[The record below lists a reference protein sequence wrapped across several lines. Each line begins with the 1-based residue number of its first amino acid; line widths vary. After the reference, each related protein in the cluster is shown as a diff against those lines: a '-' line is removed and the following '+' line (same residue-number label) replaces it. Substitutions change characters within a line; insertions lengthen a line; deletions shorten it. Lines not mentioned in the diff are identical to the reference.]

1 MKGLFAAAMLATLF
15 PLTAAAT
22 TLHLSGDIDLL
33 VLDGKKVS
41 GSFLRGADSIEL
53 DNGPHQLVF
62 RVEKNLLTAS
72 RDRRLYVSPPLVI
85 TFDTRNITQV
95 NISLPRIETEKESEQ
110 FNATPRVQLLD
121 GGAAPIPAR
130 LDVLAVTHDA
140 KLIDYEWETERY
152 NKANNKASA
161 PEFITLMADDSALLS
176 GPSELDRPV
185 AHSQTLTEQRLKY
198 WYLQADNDTR
208 TRFLEWVK
216 QQPAS

>member
-1 MKGLFAAAMLATLF
+1 METLMKGLFATAMLLALI
-15 PLTAAAT
+15 PVTAAAT
-22 TLHLSGDIDLL
+22 TLHLSGEIDLL

-62 RVEKNLLTAS
+62 RVEKNLTTAS
-72 RDRRLYVSPPLVI
+72 RDRWLYISPPLI
-85 TFDTRNITQV
+85 MTFDTRNVTQV

-110 FNATPRVQLLD
+110 FDAT
-121 GGAAPIPAR
+121 PIPAR
-130 LDVLAVTHDA
+130 LDVLAVNNTP
-140 KLIDYEWETERY
+140 KGIDYEWETERY

-161 PEFITLMADDSALLS
+161 PEFVTMIADDSALLS

-185 AHSQTLTEQRLKY
+185 AHSQTLTEQRLKH

-216 QQPAS
+216 QQPSS

>member
-1 MKGLFAAAMLATLF
+1 MKGLFAVVMLATLV
-15 PLTAAAT
+15 PATVAAT
-22 TLHLSGDIDLL
+22 TLHLAGDIDLL

-62 RVEKNLLTAS
+62 RVEKNLVTAS
-72 RDRRLYVSPPLVI
+72 QDKALYISPPLII

-95 NISLPRIETEKESEQ
+95 NISLPRIETEKESQQ
-110 FNATPRVQLLD
+110 FDATPRIQLLD
-121 GGAAPIPAR
+121 GSAAPIPAK
-130 LDVLAVTHDA
+130 LDVLAVNNGA
-140 KLIDYEWETERY
+140 NGVDYEWDTERY

-161 PEFITLMADDSALLS
+161 PEFVTLMADDSALLS
-176 GPSELDRPV
+176 NTSELDRPV
-185 AHSQTLTEQRLKY
+185 AHSQTLTEQRLKH

-216 QQPAS
+216 QQPSS

>member
-1 MKGLFAAAMLATLF
+1 MKGLFAVVMLATLV
-15 PLTAAAT
+15 PATVAAT
-22 TLHLSGDIDLL
+22 TLHLAGDIDLL

-62 RVEKNLLTAS
+62 RVEKNLVTAS
-72 RDRRLYVSPPLVI
+72 QDKALYISPPLII

-95 NISLPRIETEKESEQ
+95 NISLPRIETEKESQQ
-110 FNATPRVQLLD
+110 FDATPRIQLLD
-121 GGAAPIPAR
+121 GSAAPIPAK
-130 LDVLAVTHDA
+130 LDVLAVNHGA
-140 KLIDYEWETERY
+140 NGVDYEWDTERY

-161 PEFITLMADDSALLS
+161 PEFVTLMADDSALLS
-176 GPSELDRPV
+176 NTSELDRPV
-185 AHSQTLTEQRLKY
+185 AHSQTLTEQRLKH

-216 QQPAS
+216 QQPSS

>member
-1 MKGLFAAAMLATLF
+1 MKGLFAVVMLATLV
-15 PLTAAAT
+15 PATVAAT
-22 TLHLSGDIDLL
+22 TLHLAGDIDLL

-62 RVEKNLLTAS
+62 RVEKNLVTAS
-72 RDRRLYVSPPLVI
+72 RDKALYISPPLII

-95 NISLPRIETEKESEQ
+95 NISLPRIETEKESQQ
-110 FNATPRVQLLD
+110 FDATPRIQLLD
-121 GGAAPIPAR
+121 GSAAPIPAK
-130 LDVLAVTHDA
+130 LDVLAVNNGA
-140 KLIDYEWETERY
+140 NGVDYEWDTERY

-161 PEFITLMADDSALLS
+161 PEFVTLMADDSALLS
-176 GPSELDRPV
+176 NTSELDRPV
-185 AHSQTLTEQRLKY
+185 AHSQTLTEQRLKH

-216 QQPAS
+216 QQPSS

>member
-1 MKGLFAAAMLATLF
+1 MKGLFAVVMLATLV
-15 PLTAAAT
+15 PATVAAT
-22 TLHLSGDIDLL
+22 TLHLAGDIDLL

-62 RVEKNLLTAS
+62 RVEKNLVTAS
-72 RDRRLYVSPPLVI
+72 QDKALYISPPLII

-95 NISLPRIETEKESEQ
+95 NISLPRIETEKESQQ
-110 FNATPRVQLLD
+110 FDATPRVQLLD
-121 GGAAPIPAR
+121 GSAAPIPAK
-130 LDVLAVTHDA
+130 LDILAVNNGA
-140 KLIDYEWETERY
+140 NGVDYEWDTERY

-161 PEFITLMADDSALLS
+161 PEFVTLMADDSALLS
-176 GPSELDRPV
+176 NTSELDRPV
-185 AHSQTLTEQRLKY
+185 AHSQTLTEQRLKH

-216 QQPAS
+216 QQPSS

>member
-1 MKGLFAAAMLATLF
+1 MKGLFAVVMLATLV
-15 PLTAAAT
+15 PATVAAT
-22 TLHLSGDIDLL
+22 TLHLAGDIDLL

-62 RVEKNLLTAS
+62 RVEKNLVTAS
-72 RDRRLYVSPPLVI
+72 QDKALYISPPLII

-95 NISLPRIETEKESEQ
+95 NISLPRIETEKESQQ
-110 FNATPRVQLLD
+110 FDATPRIQLLD
-121 GGAAPIPAR
+121 GSAAPIPAK
-130 LDVLAVTHDA
+130 LDILAVNNGA
-140 KLIDYEWETERY
+140 NGVDYEWDTERY

-161 PEFITLMADDSALLS
+161 PEFVTLMADDSALLS
-176 GPSELDRPV
+176 NTSELDRPV
-185 AHSQTLTEQRLKY
+185 AHSQTLTEQRLKH

-216 QQPAS
+216 QQPSS

>member
-1 MKGLFAAAMLATLF
+1 MKGFFAAAMLVALI
-15 PLTAAAT
+15 PVTAAAT

-41 GSFLRGADSIEL
+41 GSLLRGADSIEL

-62 RVEKNLLTAS
+62 RVEKNLVTAS
-72 RDRRLYVSPPLVI
+72 RDRWLYISPPLI
-85 TFDTRNITQV
+85 MTFDTRNVTQV
-95 NISLPRIETEKESEQ
+95 NIALPRIETEKESEQ
-110 FNATPRVQLLD
+110 FNAAPRVQLLD
-121 GGAAPIPAR
+121 GSAAPIPAR
-130 LDVLAVTHDA
+130 LDVLAVTNSP
-140 KLIDYEWETERY
+140 KGIDYEWETERY

-161 PEFITLMADDSALLS
+161 PEFVTLMADDSALLS

-185 AHSQTLTEQRLKY
+185 AHSQTLTEQRLKH

-216 QQPAS
+216 QQPSS

>member
-1 MKGLFAAAMLATLF
+1 MKGLFAVVMLATLV
-15 PLTAAAT
+15 PATVAAT
-22 TLHLSGDIDLL
+22 TLHLAGDIDLL

-62 RVEKNLLTAS
+62 RVEKNLVTAS
-72 RDRRLYVSPPLVI
+72 QDKALYISPPLII

-95 NISLPRIETEKESEQ
+95 NISLPRIETEKESQQ
-110 FNATPRVQLLD
+110 FDATPRVQLLD
-121 GGAAPIPAR
+121 GSAAPIPAK
-130 LDVLAVTHDA
+130 LDVLAVNNGA
-140 KLIDYEWETERY
+140 NGVDYEWDTERY

-161 PEFITLMADDSALLS
+161 PEFVTLMADDSALLS
-176 GPSELDRPV
+176 NTSELDRPV
-185 AHSQTLTEQRLKY
+185 AHSQTLTEQRLKH

-216 QQPAS
+216 QQPSS